1 MDPLAYIQRL
11 QCITEKDIY
20 QQDGPFKEQAWKLF
34 FSMLQS
40 VHFFLPNLSS
50 KFS

>member
-20 QQDGPFKEQAWKLF
+20 QQDGPFKEQAWKF
-34 FSMLQS
+34 FSLSILQS
-40 VHFFLPNLSS
+40 VHFF
-50 KFS
+50 FT